1 MATDRRKQMLLAGL
15 VVVLG
20 LGGYL
25 AWLATSGAS
34 VPSSNGTAARATG
47 VRRAATAVNEAPE
60 APDVHLNALDSER
73 PKPLAADRNLFRFK
87 AKPPPPPPPPA
98 PVRVAPPPVVAS
110 PAPAGPPPP
119 PPITLKFIGIVEV
132 LGKSQRF
139 AILSD
144 GRGLPM
150 QGKEG
155 DIIEGRYRI
164 LRIGNE
170 SIEMAY
176 LDGRGRQTIR
186 LTGG

>member
-1 MATDRRKQMLLAGL
+1 MTANRRKQL
-15 VVVLG
+15 VVGSLFVILAFA
-20 LGGYL
+20 GYRM
-25 AWLATSGAS
+25 WLATSAS
-34 VPSSNGTAARATG
+34 PVPSSNGTAARSPG
-47 VRRAATAVNEAPE
+47 GRKAAAAPE
-60 APDVHLNALDSER
+60 APDVHLTELESARPHPLD
-73 PKPLAADRNLFRFK
+73 ANRNLFRFK
-87 AKPPPPPPPPA
+87 VKPPPPPPPP
-98 PVRVAPPPVVAS
+98 PVRVTPTPPVVVENRV
-110 PAPAGPPPP
+110 PAGPPPP

-132 LGKSQRF
+132 LGKSERF

-164 LRIGNE
+164 LKIGNE